1 MSVVEV
7 HPRKERMG
15 AAIQELESNVSGY
28 IPQHG
33 VVAHPEAIF
42 GVVAVGIPGID
53 SGHGAGVG
61 RDQSGKR
68 KGAAAGGEI
77 AMGPMTYEV
86 NGKQYVAFAA
96 GSSLFTFA
104 LK

>member
-1 MSVVEV
+1 MARPAAPCQESECLRLLLRLSRSRVRTRIWSSMSIVEV

-15 AAIQELESNVSGY
+15 AAIKELESNVSGY

-53 SGHGAGVG
+53 SGHGPGIG

-68 KGAAAGGEI
+68 KE
-77 AMGPMTYEV
+77 
-86 NGKQYVAFAA
+86 
-96 GSSLFTFA
+96 
-104 LK
+104 